1 MKNEAMSMIKY
12 PFANPSNTGLLENLH
27 GILHIHSNYQPE
39 DNTYFAAE
47 QHRLTVLSA
56 LADTN
61 AAAQF
66 NYQHFIR
73 TMAKMVQKYANKID

>member
-1 MKNEAMSMIKY
+1 MKNVAMSMIKY
-12 PFANPSNTGLLENLH
+12 PFANPNSIGLLENLH
-27 GILHIHSNYQPE
+27 GILHIRSGYHPE
-39 DNTYFAAE
+39 KNTYFAAE
-47 QHRLTVLSA
+47 QYRLTVLSA

>member
-1 MKNEAMSMIKY
+1 MKNVAMSMIKY
-12 PFANPSNTGLLENLH
+12 PFANPNSVRLLENLH
-27 GILHIHSNYQPE
+27 GIVHIRSSYHPE

-47 QHRLTVLSA
+47 QYRLTVLSA

-66 NYQHFIR
+66 NYQHFIK
-73 TMAKMVQKYANKID
+73 TMAKMVQKYANKIS